1 MVVKSLSEEKEE
13 EGSSEYDDEDMTL
26 FMKKFKKYIKKRKF
40 TKVDKKLKT
49 TTKRICYNCGK
60 HGHCIANY
68 PFERR
73 DDGDDKKKYKPYKKD
88 KGYKRSNK
96 PYKRNSYG
104 DAHIEQEWESKD
116 ESSNFDSDGVATVAI
131 KGKHSSSKSL
141 FLNLN

>member
-73 DDGDDKKKYKPYKKD
+73 DDGDDRRNTSHIRRIRATKEATNPT
-88 KGYKRSNK
+88 KGT
-96 PYKRNSYG
+96 PM
-104 DAHIEQEWESKD
+104 
-116 ESSNFDSDGVATVAI
+116 VTLT
-131 KGKHSSSKSL
+131 SSKNGSPKMRALTSIVMVWQPWLSREIILQASL
-141 FLNLN
+141 SS